1 MPKLIENHQ
10 LGENRWVALDQQQP
24 APASHYLLPL
34 PRWLERREIAAE
46 GSPFGVL
53 IDGDQPLEALADTL
67 SELSLIAIQ
76 FPKFAD
82 GRGFSTA
89 RLLRSRYNYRGE
101 LRACGDIFRDQLFF
115 LQRCGFDSFE
125 LPDDADDSWLESL
138 QEFSQSYQ
146 AAAR

>member
-10 LGENRWVALDQQQP
+10 LGENRWVVLDEQQP

-34 PRWLERREIAAE
+34 SRWLERREIAAE
-46 GSPFGVL
+46 GLLFGVL

-67 SELSLIAIQ
+67 SELPLIAIQ